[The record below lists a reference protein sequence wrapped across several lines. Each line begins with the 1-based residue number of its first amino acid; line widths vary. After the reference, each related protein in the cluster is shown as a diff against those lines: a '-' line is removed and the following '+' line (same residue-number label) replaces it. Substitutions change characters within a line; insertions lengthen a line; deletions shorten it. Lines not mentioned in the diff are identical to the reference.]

1 MNDLLWGLIVI
12 SIAGLLVSLTNSFI
26 IRGIHNSIKM
36 PHNGGTEIKTISD
49 GVESLLS
56 EFLPKG
62 GASVSYRMNDQL
74 RLSGLAAENAIAAK
88 QVAQSITDTVAR
100 MEQGIAKAQEK
111 VDSLTR
117 VVTEQ
122 NKTINNIIQNSGE
135 AEQVLAGKGAQDKT

>member
-1 MNDLLWGLIVI
+1 MNDLLWALIVI

-36 PHNGGTEIKTISD
+36 PHNGASEIKTISD

-74 RLSGLAAENAIAAK
+74 KLSGTAAENAIAAK
-88 QVAQSITDTVAR
+88 QVAQSMTETIAR
-100 MEQGIAKAQEK
+100 LEQGISKTHEK
-111 VDSLTR
+111 VDSLAR
-117 VVTEQ
+117 MVAEQ

-135 AEQVLAGKGAQDKT
+135 AGQLLAGKGAQDKK